1 MKHHFLLFTP
11 RQCLLKNLM
20 AISDFH
26 SDVMSLKKTRG
37 NGRLDNISAPDITAC
52 GIDLNPARL
61 RLLCKNLSDNT
72 YLGI

>member
-1 MKHHFLLFTP
+1 M
-11 RQCLLKNLM
+11 N
-20 AISDFH
+20 
-26 SDVMSLKKTRG
+26 LKKTLG

-72 YLGI
+72 YLGINERPEMRGCGTDD